1 MKQRN
6 IGSSFDD
13 FLRDEG
19 VLAETSAVA
28 LKRTLTWRIA
38 EVMKVRHLTH
48 AQVADHLRIRAD
60 ALHCLLD
67 ENDPELALTTLTQAA
82 EALGLT
88 VDIQLR
94 PKSHGARKGK
104 LSDALLQPGL
114 EFE

>member
-1 MKQRN
+1 MKRRN
-6 IGSSFDD
+6 IGSSFGD

-28 LKRTLTWRIA
+28 LKRTLAWRIA
-38 EVMKVRHLTH
+38 EVMKARQLTH

-88 VDIQLR
+88 VDIRLR
-94 PKSHGARKGK
+94 PKSHGLAEANSPTR
-104 LSDALLQPGL
+104 
-114 EFE
+114 F